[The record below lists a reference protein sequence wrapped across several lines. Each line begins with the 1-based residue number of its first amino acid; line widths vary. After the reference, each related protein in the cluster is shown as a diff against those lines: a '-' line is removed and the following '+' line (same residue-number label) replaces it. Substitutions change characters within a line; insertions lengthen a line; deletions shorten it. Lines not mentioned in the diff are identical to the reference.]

1 MNLEALRASSPLL
14 TKLSNTELGFFESV
28 SHEVH
33 LGSGEVLFEEGS
45 PADTFYIV
53 SQGKV
58 GLEIT
63 SPGKSPMVIQTLG
76 PGDLVG
82 LSWFFPPYRWSWHAR
97 VMTDTSLVAFDAVA
111 VRRKC
116 EENRDLALEVL
127 GVVASELAV
136 RLHRTRIQLLDLYQ
150 AP

>member
-1 MNLEALRASSPLL
+1 MNLEALRSTSPLL
-14 TKLSNTELGFFESV
+14 TKLSNTELGFFESI
-28 SHEVH
+28 SHEIH
-33 LGSGEVLFEEGS
+33 LDRGQVLFDEGS
-45 PADTFYIV
+45 QADTFFII

-63 SPGKSPMVIQTLG
+63 SPGKAPMIIQTLG

-82 LSWFFPPYRWSWHAR
+82 LSWFFPPYRWNWHAR
-97 VMTDTSLVAFDAVA
+97 AVTDTSLAAFDAVA
-111 VRRKC
+111 VRRMC

-127 GVVASELAV
+127 GVVASELAA